1 VLRFGLWHSR
11 LGRVFAALAVLLAVG
26 AVVGMAL
33 LWPNG
38 HRNEGRNANDQ
49 RRPPQQ
55 ADVTKIERVPCTT
68 PQAKNCRQVTAKLL
82 DGPRKGS
89 DAVLVFGDTGPAPDI
104 NVGDHIRVIR
114 NEVPAGVPAGS
125 VPPYSFQDF
134 ERRAPMLWLAI
145 LFAGLVLLFGR
156 VRGLMSL
163 VGLAIS
169 LAIVVKFILP
179 AILDGRDPVPVAVV
193 GALAVMIAT
202 IGLAHGVGPK
212 SIAAML
218 GTAASLAITLGLAEA
233 FTDLAH
239 LTGLSSEESSLLII
253 GRNDIDLQGLV
264 LAGMVIGALGVLD
277 DVTVSQASTV
287 MALRRANPTQR
298 ARELYRGALD
308 VGRDHVAATV
318 NTLVLAY
325 VGASLPILLI
335 FTVGHTPFADAIN
348 VEAVATQVVATLV
361 GSIGLIAA
369 VPITTALAALLAS
382 RLRPED
388 VGDVAHAHAH

>member
-1 VLRFGLWHSR
+1 MLRFGLWHSR

-38 HRNEGRNANDQ
+38 HRNEARTANDQ
-49 RRPPQQ
+49 RQPPQQ
-55 ADVTKIERVPCTT
+55 ADVYKVERVPCTT

-82 DGPRKGS
+82 DNPRKGA
-89 DAVLVFGDTGPAPDI
+89 DAVLVFGDTGPSPDI

-145 LFAGLVLLFGR
+145 LFAALVIVFGR

-163 VGLAIS
+163 LGLLIS

-179 AILDGRDPVPVAVV
+179 AILDGRPPVPVAVV
-193 GALAVMIAT
+193 GALGVMLTTIA
-202 IGLAHGVGPK
+202 LAHGVGPK

-218 GTAASLAITLGLAEA
+218 GTAASLAITLGLAET

-253 GRNDIDLQGLV
+253 GRKDIDLRGLV
-264 LAGMVIGALGVLD
+264 LAGMVIAALGVLD

-287 MALRRANPTQR
+287 MALRRANPAQR
-298 ARELYRGALD
+298 ARELYRGAVD

-335 FTVGHTPFADAIN
+335 FTVGHTSFADAIN

-388 VGDVAHAHAH
+388 VGDVAHAHTH